1 MNLKRWCNRFRN
13 DNRERQ
19 KRNIRLTTVKP
30 RSVCMR
36 SLFMDPSRAG
46 KVVPNFDHVAITTPP
61 QRQGRQPITRDGPN
75 RAAGCPIRATTGLR
89 TPHAAR
95 PHPAPRTPMQHG
107 RSLKAECANG
117 LRFSRHNARQI
128 MTFTVDA
135 RSTPRSRRLH
145 DPFENM
151 SIVHPHHLRTGGP
164 TPPTRAL
171 PMFEPGIERG
181 PRE

>member
-1 MNLKRWCNRFRN
+1 MVQSVP
-13 DNRERQ
+13 ERQ
-19 KRNIRLTTVKP
+19 QRATEAKHSVNYRQTALRLHAIALHGSFAGWEGCAKF
-30 RSVCMR
+30 RSCGDHHTAAASGPATHHQR
-36 SLFMDPSRAG
+36 RPEPSGRLPDPSDDR
-46 KVVPNFDHVAITTPP
+46 P
-61 QRQGRQPITRDGPN
+61 
-75 RAAGCPIRATTGLR
+75 
-89 TPHAAR
+89 PHAAR
-95 PHPAPRTPMQHG
+95 RTSAPRTPMQHG